1 MSTAGSENLKNN
13 NGKDKKQNKTIMDVF
28 SSTNVCHLQLLTKI
42 VPIKQDCSAVFLSKR
57 GGSLTQAEK
66 L

>member
-42 VPIKQDCSAVFLSKR
+42 VPIKQD
-57 GGSLTQAEK
+57 
-66 L
+66 